1 MRRLSGDD
9 GEFIIS
15 SRMSTC
21 AGEGLRSVKVLI
33 PVIISVSELENMMF
47 NHLTIAQAQ
56 ERLPELSTTLQSSP
70 TVITKDGQPVMIA
83 FSIENFMSFIETAD
97 ILGDSEFMQ
106 QLNLGIAQAK
116 RGEYFDLSDIRS
128 ELGL

>member
-1 MRRLSGDD
+1 
-9 GEFIIS
+9 
-15 SRMSTC
+15 
-21 AGEGLRSVKVLI
+21 
-33 PVIISVSELENMMF
+33 MF
-47 NHLTIAQAQ
+47 NQLTIAQAQ

-83 FSIENFMSFIETAD
+83 FSIENFVSFLETAD
-97 ILGDSEFMQ
+97 IVGDAEFMQ
-106 QLNLGIAQAK
+106 QLNTGISQAK